1 MIVPIIL
8 SGGVGSR
15 LWPLSREG
23 FPKQFQALNC
33 ENSLF
38 SETVKRIQG
47 INDILPP
54 IVVCN
59 EEHRFLVAE
68 QLRQLRFDVSGIILE
83 PQGRDTAPAVTSAAR
98 LAVEMYEN
106 PVLLVLAADHV
117 IADPEALSN
126 AIDVALLHARKGAMM
141 TFGIAPNAPET
152 GFGYMKLG
160 DALGNQV
167 FHVERFV
174 EKPNRELAEE
184 YVESGEYCWNS
195 GMFLFSASA
204 FLKELNAHAPD
215 VHSACEEAFDGLQHD
230 GDFIRLEEAA
240 FLASPSISLDYAV
253 MERTR
258 CAKVVRLECGWSD
271 VGSWSA
277 LWDVSEKDAANNA
290 VRGDVIVQESNGC
303 YLRSETRLLA
313 AVGIQDIIVVE
324 TPDAVLVAGKG
335 EAQAVKRLVE
345 QMKASERSEVEL
357 PSQVFRP
364 WGSYESV
371 AESDRFQVKRIVV
384 NPGDKLSLQMH
395 HHRAEHWIVVEGT
408 AEVTCGDDVF
418 LLGEDQSTYIPLGKT
433 HRLSNPGVIPLV
445 IIEVQSGSY
454 LGEDDIVRFQDDYGR
469 SQK

>member
-1 MIVPIIL
+1 
-8 SGGVGSR
+8 
-15 LWPLSREG
+15 
-23 FPKQFQALNC
+23 
-33 ENSLF
+33 
-38 SETVKRIQG
+38 
-47 INDILPP
+47 
-54 IVVCN
+54 
-59 EEHRFLVAE
+59 
-68 QLRQLRFDVSGIILE
+68 
-83 PQGRDTAPAVTSAAR
+83 
-98 LAVEMYEN
+98 
-106 PVLLVLAADHV
+106 
-117 IADPEALSN
+117 
-126 AIDVALLHARKGAMM
+126 
-141 TFGIAPNAPET
+141 
-152 GFGYMKLG
+152 
-160 DALGNQV
+160 
-167 FHVERFV
+167 
-174 EKPNRELAEE
+174 
-184 YVESGEYCWNS
+184 
-195 GMFLFSASA
+195 
-204 FLKELNAHAPD
+204 
-215 VHSACEEAFDGLQHD
+215 
-230 GDFIRLEEAA
+230 
-240 FLASPSISLDYAV
+240 